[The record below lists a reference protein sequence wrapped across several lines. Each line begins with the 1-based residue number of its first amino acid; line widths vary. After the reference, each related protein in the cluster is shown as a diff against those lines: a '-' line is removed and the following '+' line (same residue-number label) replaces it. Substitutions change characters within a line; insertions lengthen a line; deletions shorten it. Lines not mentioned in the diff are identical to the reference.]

1 MKYSVKP
8 GTKAVV
14 YRKEAPLSSK
24 SFVVIETK
32 NHNTFS
38 DEELLCAPLETLSD
52 ELYAELETKHG
63 HAMGTVIAA
72 YALLGYYVFDSAGF
86 LVFFLEESVE
96 RT

>member
-1 MKYSVKP
+1 MSYTVKQ

-14 YRKEAPLSSK
+14 YRKEAPLNFR

-38 DEELLCAPLETLSD
+38 EEELLCAPVETLPE
-52 ELYAELETKHG
+52 ELYAELEEKHG
-63 HAMGTVIAA
+63 HAIGTVIAA